1 MYTLPRVLL
10 ILVTVGL
17 SLSKKK
23 IGLFASMKKLFKNE
37 KKKNALI
44 SFSRFFSFSRYL
56 NFCVDFLAMLDL
68 TA

>member
-37 KKKNALI
+37 KKKCSYFIFKVLFVLKI
-44 SFSRFFSFSRYL
+44 FK
-56 NFCVDFLAMLDL
+56 FLC
-68 TA
+68 

>member
-1 MYTLPRVLL
+1 MYICMYTLPRVLL

-37 KKKNALI
+37 KKKMLLFHFQG
-44 SFSRFFSFSRYL
+44 SFRSQ
-56 NFCVDFLAMLDL
+56 DI
-68 TA
+68 

>member
-23 IGLFASMKKLFKNE
+23 IGLFASMKKLFK
-37 KKKNALI
+37 KKKKKMLLFHFQG
-44 SFSRFFSFSRYL
+44 SFRSQ
-56 NFCVDFLAMLDL
+56 DF
-68 TA
+68 

>member
-37 KKKNALI
+37 KKMLLFHFQG
-44 SFSRFFSFSRYL
+44 SFRSQ
-56 NFCVDFLAMLDL
+56 DI
-68 TA
+68 